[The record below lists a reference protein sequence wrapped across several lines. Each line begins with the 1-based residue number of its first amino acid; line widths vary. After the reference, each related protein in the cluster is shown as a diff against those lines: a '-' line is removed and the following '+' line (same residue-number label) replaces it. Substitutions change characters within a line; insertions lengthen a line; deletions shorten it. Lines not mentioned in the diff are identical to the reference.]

1 MSKENNKPMADTNN
15 QRIRIIIMGA
25 AGRDFHNFNAYFKDN
40 KLYEVVAFTAAQIPV
55 IEERKYPQELAGRLY
70 PQGIPIYSEERLSE
84 LIKAHNIDQVI
95 LAYSDLEFE
104 DVMHKASQV
113 LAAGADFRLMGP
125 KTTMLRSKKPVIS
138 IIAVRTGAGKSPCTR
153 RVTKILRDLGVR
165 VSIIRH
171 PMPYGNLIKERC
183 QKFETFEDLDKY
195 ETTIEEREEYEPHIA
210 NGFTVFAGVDYQ
222 CILEEAEKS
231 GDLIIWDGGNN
242 DFPFYHSDLNICIAD
257 AHRPGHEMKYYPGET
272 NFRMADIIIINKV
285 KTAPADGIKII
296 KENIKR
302 ANPTAKV
309 IEAASPITVDQPS
322 VIQGKRVLVVE
333 DGPTLTHGQMSYG
346 AGAIAAKNLGADIID
361 PRPFAVGSIKG
372 VYEKYTHL
380 DQILPAMGYGEHQI
394 QELEETICN
403 AKCDAVVIGTPIDLT
418 RLITCDKPMTRVR
431 YELEEIKGPTL
442 KDILTEF
449 VTNKG
454 LK

>member
-1 MSKENNKPMADTNN
+1 
-15 QRIRIIIMGA
+15 
-25 AGRDFHNFNAYFKDN
+25 
-40 KLYEVVAFTAAQIPV
+40 
-55 IEERKYPQELAGRLY
+55 LY
-70 PQGIPIYSEERLSE
+70 PQGVPIYSEERLVE
-84 LIKAHNIDQVI
+84 LIKTHKIDQVI
-95 LAYSDLEFE
+95 LAYSDLAFE
-104 DVMHKASQV
+104 DVMHKASLV

-125 KTTMLRSKKPVIS
+125 KTTMLKSQKPVIS

-153 RVTKILRDLGVR
+153 RITKILRDLDIK

-171 PMPYGNLIKERC
+171 PMPYGNLIKEKC
-183 QKFETFEDLDKY
+183 QKFEKFEDLDKY

-231 GDLIIWDGGNN
+231 GDMIIWDGGNN
-242 DFPFYHSDLNICIAD
+242 DFPFYYSDLTICIAD
-257 AHRPGHEMKYYPGET
+257 AHRAGHEMSYYPGET

-285 KTAPADGIKII
+285 KTAPTDGVKII
-296 KENIKR
+296 KENIR
-302 ANPTAKV
+302 LANPRAKV

-322 VIQGKRVLVVE
+322 LIKGKRVLVVE

-346 AGAIAAKNLGADIID
+346 AGAIAAKNLGAEIID

-380 DQILPAMGYGEHQI
+380 DRILPAMGYGDQQI
-394 QELEETICN
+394 KELEETICK
-403 AKCDAVVIGTPIDLT
+403 AECEAVVIGTPIDLT
-418 RLITCDKPMTRVR
+418 RIINCNKPMTRVR
-431 YELEEIKGPTL
+431 YELQELGELTL
-442 KDILTEF
+442 EDILTEF
-449 VTNKG
+449 VKNKG